1 MVEAALLLAAKDKVT
16 LDLTT
21 SGVLALVAGV
31 LILLFPRLLNYLVAA
46 YLIFIGII
54 EIFNLELF

>member
-21 SGVLALVAGV
+21 SGALALVAGV